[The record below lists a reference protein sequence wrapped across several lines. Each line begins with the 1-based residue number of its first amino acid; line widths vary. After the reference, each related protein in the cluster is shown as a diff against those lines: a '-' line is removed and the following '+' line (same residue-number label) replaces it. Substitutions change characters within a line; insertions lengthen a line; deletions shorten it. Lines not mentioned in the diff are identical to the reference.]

1 MTTPGIFSCE
11 PSAKPHRTCGRIGVL
26 EMASPDQVRL
36 GLWDIFRE
44 RLRELGYLDGQQVLL
59 EFRWADG
66 QRERLVAAAEE
77 LVRSHVD
84 VLVTAGT
91 PAATAAILATRE
103 IPIVMATG
111 VGVGTELVEGV
122 HELRPNVTGISD
134 LPAGISRRRLDLL
147 RQALSPAARLGILG
161 DRDNPSSMVA
171 VDETQK
177 AASSWMT
184 EVRDY
189 WVAGPQKLARAFEAM
204 SSDGIAGFVFA
215 PGAMFFAERK
225 RLAELGIKHRLA
237 TMAVRRE
244 YAEAGCLLAY
254 GAPIAENYRR
264 AALYVSRIL
273 DGAGLKDLP
282 VHQPTVFDF
291 VVN

>member
-1 MTTPGIFSCE
+1 
-11 PSAKPHRTCGRIGVL
+11 
-26 EMASPDQVRL
+26 
-36 GLWDIFRE
+36 
-44 RLRELGYLDGQQVLL
+44 
-59 EFRWADG
+59 
-66 QRERLVAAAEE
+66 
-77 LVRSHVD
+77 
-84 VLVTAGT
+84 
-91 PAATAAILATRE
+91 
-103 IPIVMATG
+103 
-111 VGVGTELVEGV
+111 
-122 HELRPNVTGISD
+122 
-134 LPAGISRRRLDLL
+134 
-147 RQALSPAARLGILG
+147 
-161 DRDNPSSMVA
+161 
-171 VDETQK
+171 
-177 AASSWMT
+177 
-184 EVRDY
+184 
-189 WVAGPQKLARAFEAM
+189 M

-215 PGAMFFAERK
+215 PGAMFFAERT